1 MAYCKKCGRMTDGSS
16 ELCENCRNEELI
28 FGDETATATEVPID
42 DYKKKVGRM
51 DGFGK
56 ALTSAILGNVAN
68 SILGSGLGL
77 SSGSSDVTFLVISFV
92 IALAPMII
100 AIVFGIKSIK
110 TFVHNKRMGLAK
122 PIATLIL
129 GIVGLA
135 SVVLEI
141 LLFFVLVIFIT
152 GGGVIQMPF

>member
-1 MAYCKKCGRMTDGSS
+1 MAYCTKCGRMTDGSS

-28 FGDETATATEVPID
+28 FGDETATATEVTVD

-77 SSGSSDVTFLVISFV
+77 TTGSSDASFLVFSFV
-92 IALAPMII
+92 MALAPMII
-100 AIVFGIKSIK
+100 AIIFGIKSIK
-110 TFVHNKRMGLAK
+110 TFVRNKKMGLAK

-135 SVVLEI
+135 SAVLEI
-141 LLFFVLVIFIT
+141 LLFFVLIIFIA
-152 GGGVIQMPF
+152 GGGIIQMPF